1 MDAIA
6 PTAAKT
12 RCETVD
18 QIVTWDQVEAGDLAL
33 WNGRLELVADVQ
45 VDDLGDGMAGIL
57 LDGRDAHQWVKR
69 DDKTAVA
76 RYIETTEE

>member
-1 MDAIA
+1 MD
-6 PTAAKT
+6 TTTKTET

-18 QIVTWDQVEAGDLAL
+18 LIVTWDQVEAGDLAL
-33 WNGRLELVADVQ
+33 WDGRLDLVTDIHL
-45 VDDLGDGMAGIL
+45 DELGDGLAGIL

-76 RYIETTEE
+76 RYITTEE